1 MNDEKNRN
9 YKLIKRSLY
18 KNNHIKKNALSIE
31 QIIKLDSAK
40 CVKVSKNFFALLIVK
55 YSLLKQTNIE
65 IQKLLEEYIELQKM
79 HEIIDDST
87 SRYILMR
94 LNDLKR
100 LIKEINISNYSPTNI
115 LKSNINIEE
124 FDEKK
129 IKLQK
134 EYLKKLNI

>member
-1 MNDEKNRN
+1 M
-9 YKLIKRSLY
+9 
-18 KNNHIKKNALSIE
+18 
-31 QIIKLDSAK
+31 
-40 CVKVSKNFFALLIVK
+40 
-55 YSLLKQTNIE
+55 
-65 IQKLLEEYIELQKM
+65 EEYIELQKM

-115 LKSNINIEE
+115 LRSDINVEE
-124 FDEKK
+124 FDEEK